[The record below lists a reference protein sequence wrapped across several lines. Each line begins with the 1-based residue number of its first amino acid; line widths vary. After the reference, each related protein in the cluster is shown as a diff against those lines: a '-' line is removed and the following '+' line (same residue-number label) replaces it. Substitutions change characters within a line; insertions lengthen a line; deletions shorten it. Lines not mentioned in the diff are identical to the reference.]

1 MAEPVRDGALRL
13 LRAMNDLG
21 AKGRTDVNVGLEPE
35 MLERAELPLDS
46 DILAPTMEWLLRD
59 GALQPNYAMDA
70 AADRVRGQGVFPEG
84 RRYGIHFNITEHG
97 FDLLNIHPNV

>member
-1 MAEPVRDGALRL
+1 MADSVRESAPMRL

-35 MLERAELPLDS
+35 VLARAELPLDS
-46 DILAPTMEWLLRD
+46 DILDPAMEWLLRE
-59 GALQPNYAMDA
+59 GALRPNYELDA
-70 AADRVRGQGVFPEG
+70 VATGVLEA
-84 RRYGIHFNITEHG
+84 RSYGIHFNITERG

>member
-1 MAEPVRDGALRL
+1 MADSVRESAPMRL

-21 AKGRTDVNVGLEPE
+21 AKGRTDVNVVLDPE
-35 MLERAELPLDS
+35 VLARAELPLDS
-46 DILAPTMEWLLRD
+46 DILDPAMEWLLRE
-59 GALQPNYAMDA
+59 GALRPNYAMDEVA
-70 AADRVRGQGVFPEG
+70 GRVRGG